1 MISEITL
8 LGQFRGKT
16 SDGVTQFLGV
26 KYASIRNR
34 FADAEMIGYGE
45 GDAILDATEYGY
57 DGSIYWAFPDVYIMK
72 LTSKPSSDQSLLLC
86 LSGGFA
92 ESDLDCLNL
101 NITLPAATSPA
112 SKLPVFLF
120 IHGGGLVTGASSFP
134 QYDMARFVKMSVQ
147 KGFPIIAVSINYRL
161 GISGFLTSSELR
173 EAGFKPNNGLR
184 DQRVAIMWIQKH
196 IGTFGGD
203 DQNVTL
209 AGMSAGAAAVTLH
222 LQCSKQL
229 FTRAIAMSGSY
240 LMTQPLPYHAHE
252 ESYKQAIDA
261 LGLANVTPE
270 ERVTV
275 LVNCPTH
282 ELYSKILP
290 RVPVGFA
297 VDGDLVPS
305 EVAFPKTRSDME
317 NGPPSRGNNCKDMMI
332 GCAQMDASICSLLTP
347 HWKKDAAQNM
357 NAAMRDVLKAHPIE
371 AQEIF
376 ERYGLEKTMSDEVA
390 FPAVLNF
397 VNDVV
402 ALAPV
407 VAFARTWQ
415 GNLYAYYFNERN
427 PWEGPWEGQASHILD
442 LAYLFQNYREY
453 LTEEQQA
460 VAEAFAEDFLKF
472 CHGVSPWPV
481 VDETA
486 TKDTFP
492 VRVFGPSDE
501 GLTAKVDV
509 RAYGGETMR
518 RSTVFDYA
526 DKISLDE
533 MLMIVRE
540 FGVKASE
547 TLLAA

>member
-16 SDGVTQFLGV
+16 VDGVTQFLGV
-26 KYASIRNR
+26 KYASLRNR
-34 FADAEMIGYGE
+34 FADAEMIGYAE
-45 GDAILDATEYGY
+45 GDAILDATEYGHRQ
-57 DGSIYWAFPDVYIMK
+57 
-72 LTSKPSSDQSLLLC
+72 TSR
-86 LSGGFA
+86 
-92 ESDLDCLNL
+92 
-101 NITLPAATSPA
+101 
-112 SKLPVFLF
+112 
-120 IHGGGLVTGASSFP
+120 SF
-134 QYDMARFVKMSVQ
+134 
-147 KGFPIIAVSINYRL
+147 
-161 GISGFLTSSELR
+161 
-173 EAGFKPNNGLR
+173 
-184 DQRVAIMWIQKH
+184 
-196 IGTFGGD
+196 
-203 DQNVTL
+203 
-209 AGMSAGAAAVTLH
+209 
-222 LQCSKQL
+222 
-229 FTRAIAMSGSY
+229 
-240 LMTQPLPYHAHE
+240 
-252 ESYKQAIDA
+252 
-261 LGLANVTPE
+261 
-270 ERVTV
+270 
-275 LVNCPTH
+275 
-282 ELYSKILP
+282 
-290 RVPVGFA
+290 
-297 VDGDLVPS
+297 
-305 EVAFPKTRSDME
+305 VAFW
-317 NGPPSRGNNCKDMMI
+317 
-332 GCAQMDASICSLLTP
+332 ASICSLLTP
-347 HWKKDAAQNM
+347 HWKKDAAQNIT
-357 NAAMRDVLKAHPIE
+357 AAMRDVLKAHPTE
-371 AQEIF
+371 AQEIL
-376 ERYGLEKTMSDEVA
+376 ERYGLEETMSDEVA

-427 PWEGPWEGQASHILD
+427 PWEGPWKGQASHILD

-460 VAEAFAEDFLKF
+460 VAEVFAEDFSKF

-540 FGVKASE
+540 FGVNASE
-547 TLLAA
+547 TLVMA

>member
-1 MISEITL
+1 M
-8 LGQFRGKT
+8 
-16 SDGVTQFLGV
+16 
-26 KYASIRNR
+26 
-34 FADAEMIGYGE
+34 
-45 GDAILDATEYGY
+45 
-57 DGSIYWAFPDVYIMK
+57 
-72 LTSKPSSDQSLLLC
+72 
-86 LSGGFA
+86 
-92 ESDLDCLNL
+92 
-101 NITLPAATSPA
+101 
-112 SKLPVFLF
+112 
-120 IHGGGLVTGASSFP
+120 
-134 QYDMARFVKMSVQ
+134 
-147 KGFPIIAVSINYRL
+147 
-161 GISGFLTSSELR
+161 
-173 EAGFKPNNGLR
+173 
-184 DQRVAIMWIQKH
+184 MWIQKH
-196 IGTFGGD
+196 IGAFGGD

-209 AGMSAGAAAVTLH
+209 AGMSAGAGKYSYACQLKLTDQAITAAVTLH
-222 LQCSKQL
+222 LQCSKKL

-275 LVNCPTH
+275 LLNCPTH

-332 GCAQMDASICSLLTP
+332 GCAQMDVGDGPLYVVRCLLMEFKASICSLLTP
-347 HWKKDAAQNM
+347 HWKKDAAQNIT
-357 NAAMRDVLKAHPIE
+357 AAMRDILKAHPTE
-371 AQEIF
+371 AQEIL

-427 PWEGPWEGQASHILD
+427 PWEGPWKGQASHILD

-460 VAEAFAEDFLKF
+460 VAEVFAEDFSKF

-481 VDETA
+481 FDETA

-518 RSTVFDYA
+518 RSNVFDYA

-533 MLMIVRE
+533 MLMIVRK
-540 FGVKASE
+540 FGVNASE
-547 TLLAA
+547 TLVMA